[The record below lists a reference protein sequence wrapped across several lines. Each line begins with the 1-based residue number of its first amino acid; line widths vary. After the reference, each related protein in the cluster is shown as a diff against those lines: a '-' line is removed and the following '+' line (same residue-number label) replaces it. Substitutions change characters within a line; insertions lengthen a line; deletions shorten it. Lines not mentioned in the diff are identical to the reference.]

1 MFVGSPRWKA
11 LTPAAQVEQL
21 FWLYVGISAGAAGR
35 WDDRRLTGVGRR
47 SLRFRSMSGGQITP
61 PLWPS
66 FWPRVRL
73 LRSCLVQSCVS
84 VCAEA
89 EHIAVSSAAIAIR
102 MCFPVLLIQI

>member
-47 SLRFRSMSGGQITP
+47 SLHSRIDVWR
-61 PLWPS
+61 
-66 FWPRVRL
+66 
-73 LRSCLVQSCVS
+73 
-84 VCAEA
+84 ADN
-89 EHIAVSSAAIAIR
+89 SAALAELLAKGLVVALL
-102 MCFPVLLIQI
+102 FSAVLCLGLCRGRTYCR